1 MAGKKYFQKQEVIWS
16 EGEPARK
23 VGIVLSGCVQVVSED
38 VFGNRN
44 ILEKLMP
51 GELFGAAYACA
62 GVGGSP
68 VSVVAVTDSQVF
80 QVDIQRVLEVCPAS
94 CPFHQQLIR
103 NLVTILAGKN
113 VMLGEKLRH
122 LSKRTTREKLLSYLS
137 ETAKQKNARHFVIP
151 FNRQELADYLCVER
165 SAMSAELSKLR
176 GMGSWITGKVSSG
189 LFDIPLLEMDHSD
202 EKRCQKNPAATK
214 RARITEVR
222 VSPPSRA
229 FMLASIR

>member
-1 MAGKKYFQKQEVIWS
+1 MEAYQDLFAKMPLFQGISRKDCESILHCLDGRKRYFQKQEVIWS

-151 FNRQELADYLCVER
+151 CNRQELADYLCVER

-176 GMGSWITGKVSSG
+176 RDGVLDYRKSEFWLI
-189 LFDIPLLEMDHSD
+189 
-202 EKRCQKNPAATK
+202 
-214 RARITEVR
+214 
-222 VSPPSRA
+222 
-229 FMLASIR
+229 